1 MITKIKEYSVAFIS
15 ALLALFGIYV
25 WTMKVKKQSDL
36 NKTNKSIENNNKKIQ
51 DVEIKIEEVVEQ
63 KTEIKKAIA
72 VDEEKIKELK
82 DEIEA
87 VSITPIEDVPTARE
101 NIIKKTRRN
110 GRIPNKNNTLATT
123 KTTTKLEKK

>member
-36 NKTNKSIENNNKKIQ
+36 NKTNKSIEDNNKKIQ

-110 GRIPNKNNTLATT
+110 GRKPNKNNKLATT